1 MSVRNS
7 KSDSVLEYLHLPKS
21 HDDKRVNVLEET
33 YGTYYI
39 TLHSI
44 VIPVSYD

>member
-21 HDDKRVNVLEET
+21 RDNKRVNVLEET
-33 YGTYYI
+33 YETYYI
-39 TLHSI
+39 TLHRYCDPSI
-44 VIPVSYD
+44 M